1 MTVFLASLIDGS
13 STGVSDGEVLDG
25 LVFIERIS
33 VIVFFFYISVMLNF
47 SSRKFPDLTGCF
59 PDTPKRA
66 GSIPHL
72 LVDCVPFFGD
82 NLSVGFFGVKSDH
95 RNPGDVN
102 KVNVYLLFFHQI
114 YLIQMKREW
123 FLKKKIFF
131 CTLFCQPNNSSG
143 EDRD

>member
-13 STGVSDGEVLDG
+13 STGVTDGEVLDG

-47 SSRKFPDLTGCF
+47 SSRNFPDLTDCF

-82 NLSVGFFGVKSDH
+82 NLSVGFFGVKSDN

-102 KVNVYLLFFHQI
+102 KVNVCLFFFHQI
-114 YLIQMKREW
+114 YYQIKRDW
-123 FLKKKIFF
+123 FLKKNII
-131 CTLFCQPNNSSG
+131 LHLL
-143 EDRD
+143 EDLALPA

>member
-13 STGVSDGEVLDG
+13 STGVTDGEVLDG

-72 LVDCVPFFGD
+72 LVDRVPFFGD

-102 KVNVYLLFFHQI
+102 KVNVPFLFFFHQI
-114 YLIQMKREW
+114 YYHIGRECS
-123 FLKKKIFF
+123 FRQYYFA
-131 CTLFCQPNNSSG
+131 PS
-143 EDRD
+143 

>member
-13 STGVSDGEVLDG
+13 STGVTDGEVLDG

-82 NLSVGFFGVKSDH
+82 NLSVGFFGVKSDN

-114 YLIQMKREW
+114 YLIYTDEEGMVFEKNIILHL
-123 FLKKKIFF
+123 LK
-131 CTLFCQPNNSSG
+131 TRCQI
-143 EDRD
+143 